1 MDSLPLLKTT
11 FKNSSKESD
20 NHNLYSTLKSKKN
33 TYSKDLKSNLNKK
46 NLMKITKINLL
57 KLSIKEMRLLISI
70 AISADPILV
79 STFTNL
85 TLIILLIPLKQTQIK
100 FSKRELQLFRT
111 TLHLMFY
118 KVLKIRNSFSLMSVE
133 ETK

>member
-1 MDSLPLLKTT
+1 MDSPPLLKTT